1 MESFYHQTVKPLS
14 ESELR
19 ARRAVAA
26 GRQLINPTPA
36 PEPSQATSAEHEL
49 REYMQELGLRLA
61 SRAPRRV

>member
-1 MESFYHQTVKPLS
+1 MESFYHQTLKPLS

-36 PEPSQATSAEHEL
+36 PSQATSAEHEL

-61 SRAPRRV
+61 SRAPRRI

>member
-26 GRQLINPTPA
+26 GRQLINPAPA
-36 PEPSQATSAEHEL
+36 PSQATSAEHEL
-49 REYMQELGLRLA
+49 REYMQELELRLT
-61 SRAPRRV
+61 SRAPRKV